1 MLALERAVLEEHP
14 FLNANRNPSAA
25 PKDGVALGVESESE
39 HKFATND
46 CVVC

>member
-1 MLALERAVLEEHP
+1 MLTLERVVFETDP

-25 PKDGVALGVESESE
+25 PKDEVALDVESESE